1 MPKTPGFSADQR
13 AQARGEVPYTIGGRE
28 FHVRKRTNNLMKEW
42 YDAAPEAIGGE
53 AAIKAATENPMIV
66 FDSIAKQLNVLLR
79 DKEGNEP
86 GVDFLDEELDVEDGF
101 EIINRVA
108 PTMAVSEVDEG
119 N

>member
-1 MPKTPGFSADQR
+1 MPKVPGFNADQR
-13 AQARGEVPYTIGGRE
+13 SKARGEVPYTIGERE

-42 YDAAPEAIGGE
+42 YEAAPEAAGGE
-53 AAIKAATENPMIV
+53 AAMKAATENPMLV

-79 DKEGNEP
+79 DSDGNPP
-86 GVDFLDEELDVEDGF
+86 GIDFLDEELDVEDGF

-108 PTMAVSEVDEG
+108 PSMGVSEDEEG